1 MWPHARDRHSLLC
14 CAFAGPYDSRSI
26 FESLDV
32 AWSMLRSFP
41 REMLKK
47 IPPEILDEFYLRRA
61 RRGEVDDD
69 SAAGETKRDD

>member
-1 MWPHARDRHSLLC
+1 MGFLRSLSVPP
-14 CAFAGPYDSRSI
+14 GPYDSRTI

-61 RRGEVDDD
+61 RRGEADDD
-69 SAAGETKRDD
+69 TTAAAETKGDE